1 VNGPTP
7 SLVWRFYSFLAYRHG
22 FLQLSLVAAAL
33 VGAYRVLTHQPLFG
47 GLFDFVLGLAAGAL
61 ILTLLVALA
70 SRSKAP

>member
-1 VNGPTP
+1 
-7 SLVWRFYSFLAYRHG
+7 VWRFYFFLAYRHG
-22 FLQLSLVAAAL
+22 FLQLALVAAAL